1 MPTRP
6 GHPLVTSLTAVL
18 GTLGAR
24 LLEVRGEAGHVEV
37 TGLTISS
44 RRVLPGDLYAA
55 PAGAH
60 AHGAT
65 FAVQAVEAGAVAV
78 LTDPAGGEMC
88 ASLDVPV
95 VVVHRPREVLGM
107 LAAQVYGNPAEQLR
121 LLAVTGTQ
129 GKTTTTRLAE
139 GALTTSGVPAAVVGT
154 VGTRVNGMEVT
165 SSLTTPEAPDL
176 HALFAVMV

>member
-1 MPTRP
+1 MPDPIPTRP
-6 GHPLVTSLTAVL
+6 GHPPVTALTAL
-18 GTLGAR
+18 LPSLGAG
-24 LLEVRGEAGHVEV
+24 LLEVRGEVGPVEV
-37 TGLTISS
+37 SGLAISS
-44 RRVLPGDLYAA
+44 QRVLPGDVYAA
-55 PAGAH
+55 PAGAR

-65 FAVQAVEAGAVAV
+65 FAAQAVEAGAVAV
-78 LTDPAGGEMC
+78 LTDRAGAEMC

-139 GALTTSGVPAAVVGT
+139 GALTMSGVPAAVVGT
-154 VGTRVNGMEVT
+154 VGTRVNG
-165 SSLTTPEAPDL
+165 A
-176 HALFAVMV
+176 